1 MGTASIKRGNCL
13 YARRYTVLDFVV
25 LSLWN
30 RRQLVAIIARRA
42 TPPMLGN
49 REAQVP
55 PDRKQDD
62 FRFELAPF
70 EQTGD

>member
-1 MGTASIKRGNCL
+1 MGTGSIKRGNCL
-13 YARRYTVLDFVV
+13 CARRYTVLDFVV
-25 LSLWN
+25 LQPWN

-42 TPPMLGN
+42 TPPTVGK